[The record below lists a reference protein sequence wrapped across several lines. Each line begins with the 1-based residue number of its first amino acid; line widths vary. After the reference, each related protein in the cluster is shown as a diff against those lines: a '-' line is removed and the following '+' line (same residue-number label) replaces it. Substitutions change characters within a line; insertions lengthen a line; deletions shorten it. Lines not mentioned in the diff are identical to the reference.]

1 MGKGPKI
8 VQQKIT
14 EKCNGATWLVIFKH
28 RVTQN
33 SVNWRGKNGGLKTS
47 AKHPDYSATWWHIK
61 NKKSVTYLVIAQMY
75 AKLLLATI
83 FIFDPAAS
91 AVSLILG
98 KKIFVAYYSLEII
111 IFIVNFKEQIYF
123 ILPSMVWSSFQ
134 LKRVSQKM
142 RGSLT
147 NLFTFQG
154 VYENVKTNRNVL

>member
-1 MGKGPKI
+1 
-8 VQQKIT
+8 
-14 EKCNGATWLVIFKH
+14 
-28 RVTQN
+28 
-33 SVNWRGKNGGLKTS
+33 
-47 AKHPDYSATWWHIK
+47 
-61 NKKSVTYLVIAQMY
+61 MY

-111 IFIVNFKEQIYF
+111 IFIVNFKVQIYF